1 MPAYL
6 VADTAIENAQEC
18 EKHKALAKP
27 IAESFSCVYRVNG
40 GDMEILETNPW
51 RSTRMEILDIKPFR

>member
-6 VADTAIENAQEC
+6 MINTDIHNADEC

-27 IAESFSCVYRVNG
+27 IADKHGRV
-40 GDMEILETNPW
+40 
-51 RSTRMEILDIKPFR
+51 